1 MDLLESVVG
10 SFLGIV
16 RAAMAVAT
24 SGPQEIGMS
33 TRSIDEQAPAGMPDV
48 ESHEILD
55 DEEEEPVMA
64 SEVFE
69 PIEARCAEE
78 DPRNQV
84 TE

>member
-1 MDLLESVVG
+1 
-10 SFLGIV
+10 
-16 RAAMAVAT
+16 
-24 SGPQEIGMS
+24 MS
-33 TRSIDEQAPAGMPDV
+33 TRSIDEQAWAGMPNV
-48 ESHEILD
+48 ENPEIL
-55 DEEEEPVMA
+55 DEEEEEPAMA